1 MTSMARSNEWSAL
14 TLCAIAAWQIPAV
27 ARAGDPLDDVVDQ
40 IRDMTSFQTAK
51 GDVSL
56 DFDFYAT
63 VDNWVISQP
72 PPGIMVTGQNYLNSP
87 RLSMLGT
94 LQVQEWLSI
103 FALGDVD
110 RGFDPTDGSIQ
121 IRPDVYYAKISP
133 FGGIL
138 QGKFGAI
145 PTSFGQWV
153 NRHFS
158 WQNPLVNAPLAYE
171 WFMAIR
177 GDTARITP
185 KTQPANRS
193 TWLPI
198 IWGPSYTSGG
208 QFNGT
213 LDRIDWAF
221 EFKNDALS
229 SAVPYW
235 QLWENPLDGSALTYT
250 GWLGWRPTTEWNI
263 GASGSTG
270 SYVVP
275 NSFPGWQNYLQNTAG
290 VDVSWAH
297 GDLEL
302 WGEALWSSFDIRSSP
317 LSQAGTVGVVSYF
330 METRWRF
337 DAQWWLAGRWNQQLY
352 GDAPGTSDSWDDDVW
367 RIDACLGWRVDRT
380 LTVKTQFSYTDE
392 SGPPPTGQPNKQG
405 QYVFDLQLVFAF

>member
-1 MTSMARSNEWSAL
+1 MRKAHGNTCSAL
-14 TLCAIAAWQIPAV
+14 ALGACVVWQLPSV

-40 IRDMTSFQTAK
+40 IRDMTSFQTEK

-145 PTSFGQWV
+145 PTSYGQWV

-171 WFMAIR
+171 WFMGIR

-185 KTQPANRS
+185 KTAPANRS

-213 LDRIDWAF
+213 LDRVDWAF

-229 SAVPYW
+229 SAVPFW

-250 GWLGWRPTTEWNI
+250 GRLGWRPTTEWNI

-275 NSFPGWQNYLQNTAG
+275 NSFPGWQNYLQNNVG

-302 WGEALWSSFDIRSSP
+302 WGEAHWSSFDIRASP
-317 LSQAGTVGVVSYF
+317 LAQAGTVGVVSYF

-352 GDAPGTSDSWDDDVW
+352 GDKPGSSDSWDNDVW

-392 SGPPPTGQPNKQG
+392 SGPPPTGEPNKQG

>member
-1 MTSMARSNEWSAL
+1 MARSNEWSAL

-198 IWGPSYTSGG
+198 VWGPSYTSGG

-250 GWLGWRPTTEWNI
+250 GRLGWRPTTEWNI

-302 WGEALWSSFDIRSSP
+302 WGEALWSSFDVRSSP

-352 GDAPGTSDSWDDDVW
+352 GDAPGTSDSWDNDVW

>member
-250 GWLGWRPTTEWNI
+250 GRLGWRPTTEWNI

-352 GDAPGTSDSWDDDVW
+352 GDAPGTSDSWDNDVW

>member
-1 MTSMARSNEWSAL
+1 MSPAIGPAL
-14 TLCAIAAWQIPAV
+14 GYPLLRACAAWLVCA
-27 ARAGDPLDDVVDQ
+27 AACAGDPLDDVVDQ
-40 IRDMTSFQTAK
+40 IRDMTSFQSEK

-145 PTSFGQWV
+145 PTSYGQWV

-171 WFMAIR
+171 WFMGIR

-185 KTQPANRS
+185 KTAPANRS

-250 GWLGWRPTTEWNI
+250 GRLGWRPTTEWNI

-275 NSFPGWQNYLQNTAG
+275 NSFQGWQNYLQNNVG

-302 WGEALWSSFDIRSSP
+302 WGEAHWSNFNVRSGP
-317 LSQAGTVGVVSYF
+317 LSPAGTVGVVSYF

-337 DAQWWLAGRWNQQLY
+337 DAQWWLAGRWNQQVY
-352 GDAPGTSDSWDDDVW
+352 GDAPGSSESWDNDVW
-367 RIDACLGWRVDRT
+367 RIDACVGWRLDRT

>member
-1 MTSMARSNEWSAL
+1 MARSNEWSAL

-250 GWLGWRPTTEWNI
+250 GRLGWRPTTEWNI

-352 GDAPGTSDSWDDDVW
+352 GDAPGTSDSWDNDVW

>member
-1 MTSMARSNEWSAL
+1 MSPTIGSFRALVVVCMCVPWMAA
-14 TLCAIAAWQIPAV
+14 TV

-40 IRDMTSFQTAK
+40 IRDMTSFQNEK

-145 PTSFGQWV
+145 PTSYGQWV

-171 WFMAIR
+171 WFMGIR
-177 GDTARITP
+177 GTRRASRRRPHPRTAAHGSRSSGDRATP
-185 KTQPANRS
+185 AAGNSTERS
-193 TWLPI
+193 T
-198 IWGPSYTSGG
+198 
-208 QFNGT
+208 
-213 LDRIDWAF
+213 
-221 EFKNDALS
+221 
-229 SAVPYW
+229 
-235 QLWENPLDGSALTYT
+235 ALTGHSSSRMMRSVQRCLT
-250 GWLGWRPTTEWNI
+250 GNCGRTHSM
-263 GASGSTG
+263 GA
-270 SYVVP
+270 
-275 NSFPGWQNYLQNTAG
+275 
-290 VDVSWAH
+290 H
-297 GDLEL
+297 
-302 WGEALWSSFDIRSSP
+302 
-317 LSQAGTVGVVSYF
+317 
-330 METRWRF
+330 
-337 DAQWWLAGRWNQQLY
+337 
-352 GDAPGTSDSWDDDVW
+352 
-367 RIDACLGWRVDRT
+367 
-380 LTVKTQFSYTDE
+380 
-392 SGPPPTGQPNKQG
+392 
-405 QYVFDLQLVFAF
+405 

>member
-1 MTSMARSNEWSAL
+1 MRKAHGNAWSAL
-14 TLCAIAAWQIPAV
+14 ALGACVVWQLPSV

-40 IRDMTSFQTAK
+40 IRDMTSFQTEK

-145 PTSFGQWV
+145 PTSYGQWV

-171 WFMAIR
+171 WFMGIR

-185 KTQPANRS
+185 KTAPANRS

-213 LDRIDWAF
+213 LDRVDWAF

-229 SAVPYW
+229 SAVPFW

-250 GWLGWRPTTEWNI
+250 GRLGWRPTTEWNL

-275 NSFPGWQNYLQNTAG
+275 NSFPGWQNYLQNNVG

-302 WGEALWSSFDIRSSP
+302 WGEAHWSSFDIRASP
-317 LSQAGTVGVVSYF
+317 LAQAGTVGVVSYF

-352 GDAPGTSDSWDDDVW
+352 GDKPGSSDSWDNDVW

-392 SGPPPTGQPNKQG
+392 SGPPPTGEPNKQG

>member
-1 MTSMARSNEWSAL
+1 MNSASRNA
-14 TLCAIAAWQIPAV
+14 CALVAIRASAAWLVCA
-27 ARAGDPLDDVVDQ
+27 AACAGDPLDDVVDQ
-40 IRDMTSFQTAK
+40 IRDFTSFQNEK

-72 PPGIMVTGQNYLNSP
+72 PPGIMVTDQNYLNSP

-145 PTSFGQWV
+145 PTSYGQWV

-171 WFMAIR
+171 WFMGIR

-185 KTQPANRS
+185 KTAPANRS

-213 LDRIDWAF
+213 IDRIDWAF

-229 SAVPYW
+229 SAVPFW

-250 GWLGWRPTTEWNI
+250 GRLGWRPTTEWNI

-275 NSFPGWQNYLQNTAG
+275 NSFQGWQNYLQNNVG

-302 WGEALWSSFDIRSSP
+302 WGEAHWSSFDIRSSP
-317 LSQAGTVGVVSYF
+317 LAQAGTVGVVSYF

-352 GDAPGTSDSWDDDVW
+352 GDKPGSNDSWDNDVW

-392 SGPPPTGQPNKQG
+392 SGPPPTDEPNKQG

>member
-1 MTSMARSNEWSAL
+1 MARSNEWSAL

-250 GWLGWRPTTEWNI
+250 GRLGWRPTTEWNI